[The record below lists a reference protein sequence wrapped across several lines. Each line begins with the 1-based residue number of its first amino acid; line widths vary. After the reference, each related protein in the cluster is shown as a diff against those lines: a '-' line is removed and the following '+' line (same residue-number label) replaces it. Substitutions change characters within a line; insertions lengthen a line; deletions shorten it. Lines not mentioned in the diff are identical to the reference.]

1 MRRQRKRGETSF
13 EDEKSLVGTRVQ
25 TLLLETL
32 EAAWRISVIF
42 HLNCGVKN
50 PVTTKCSS
58 HIVSV
63 VASVAWKNIVKVKDR
78 IFKSFVLMNSVS
90 LQSVFLSSSV

>member
-1 MRRQRKRGETSF
+1 MQRQRKRGETSF

-32 EAAWRISVIF
+32 EAAWRISV
-42 HLNCGVKN
+42 KKT

-58 HIVSV
+58 HILSV